1 MAVVLS
7 NLNFKG
13 GVGKTTT
20 TINLATALWL
30 LGKKV
35 LVIDT
40 DPQCNLTN
48 LIGFDQ
54 TENDNT
60 IYEWITQEE
69 CVPPVYIHYEGFYFI
84 PAHKKLRDIEIDL
97 MKRKNR
103 ERILTK
109 KLSLIKDKFDY
120 ILIDCA
126 PKDGIMNDNAMS
138 ASDSVLIP
146 AECSGFSLQGMQD
159 LLDSIQDVKEN
170 INDNLDILGFLII
183 KYDKNTRISKQTLD
197 YFNAQYPNKIFQ
209 TKIRKNVKFDETPLK
224 NKSIFEH
231 SIDANGA
238 EDYMSLA
245 EEITGEQRP
254 ENWKERILLAW
265 LEEHPEDEYT
275 IEQLNNLKKQ

>member
-1 MAVVLS
+1 MATVIS

-20 TINLATALWL
+20 TINLATALWIM
-30 LGKKV
+30 GKRV
-35 LVIDT
+35 LMIDT

-48 LIGFDQ
+48 LVGFDQ
-54 TENDNT
+54 TENDST
-60 IYEWITQEE
+60 IYEWITQDD
-69 CVPPVYIHYEGFYFI
+69 CSIPVYEHYKGFCFI

-109 KLSLIKDKFDY
+109 KLSLIKDNFDY

-126 PKDGIMNDNAMS
+126 PKDGIVNDNAMS

-170 INDNLDILGFLII
+170 INEKLDILGFLVI
-183 KYDKNTRISKQTLD
+183 KYEKNTRISKQTLE
-197 YFNAQYPNKIFQ
+197 YFNHAYPGKIFQ
-209 TKIRKNVKFDETPLK
+209 TKIRRNVKFDETPLRH
-224 NKSIFEH
+224 KSIFEH

-238 EDYMSLA
+238 EDYISLA
-245 EEITGEQRP
+245 EEITGETRP
-254 ENWKERILLAW
+254 EEWKEKILSAW
-265 LEEHPEDEYT
+265 LGEHPDDESV
-275 IEQLNNLKKQ
+275 IEQLNNLKK